1 MIYYFDTSALVKI
14 YHTESGSATVQP
26 IYRGTDEIIIS
37 ELGKIECLSTVSRK
51 YREREI
57 TRDTLLA
64 VITKFEAD
72 LQHRYTVLRFSLL
85 VINEAWDLLRRYAE
99 TRGLKTLDSLQLAF
113 CTIYCDTTTQFV
125 CADATLGDVVQQ
137 EGYHILILI
146 QVKFR
151 GRLQL
156 LLNKVFAGLPGTA
169 ECVLFSRQY
178 NKRNVGS
185 LV

>member
-14 YHTESGSATVQP
+14 YHPEPGSATVQP
-26 IYRGTDEIIIS
+26 IYRGTEEILIS

-57 TRDTLLA
+57 THDALLA
-64 VITKFEAD
+64 LVAKFEAD

-113 CTIYCDTTTQFV
+113 CTIYCDPATQFV
-125 CADATLGDVVQQ
+125 CADTTLGEIVKQ
-137 EGYHILILI
+137 EGYH
-146 QVKFR
+146 V
-151 GRLQL
+151 
-156 LLNKVFAGLPGTA
+156 VLP
-169 ECVLFSRQY
+169 
-178 NKRNVGS
+178 
-185 LV
+185 